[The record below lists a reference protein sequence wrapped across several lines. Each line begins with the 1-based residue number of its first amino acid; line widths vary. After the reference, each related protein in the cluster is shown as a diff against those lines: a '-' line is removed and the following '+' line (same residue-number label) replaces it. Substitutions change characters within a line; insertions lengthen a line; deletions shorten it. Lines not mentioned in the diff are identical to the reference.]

1 MQVSKLQVVDSKYWG
16 GLTTDTHLGNLH
28 MLEPQL
34 ISDVMEQLYKVE
46 IGGDDFISFINQF
59 PKYAVNDDS
68 TPYQWLLVGSD
79 ERNIPLVGAYQSLS
93 DAMSGSSAITASST
107 FEAGI
112 GLSRFFM
119 VFPERYFVRTSVI
132 VGENPNDY
140 ALRVVSEPIN
150 AGDKFVY
157 EVELVTGDMELFVPV
172 EDLLTNTRWSEDYG
186 QVTQT
191 LSEKGNEVKHSSAM
205 RMENTLSM
213 IRKNYEV
220 PGNMIRKGAAAP
232 LAAKF
237 VGENGKPIVR
247 WIDKIGWDFWKQ
259 MRRDQA
265 RLLMYGKSNKL
276 SNGDF
281 ANKDNNGYVIRSGFG
296 LYEQVAP
303 SNIYKYNKFTL
314 DYLGEVAMGL
324 TFGKV
329 PEDSRELLLS
339 TGQYGMYQFHKAAE
353 DKASGITYLSDNK
366 QLVDL
371 GDGKLGI
378 RGQFVEYAF
387 VNGIK
392 FKLMIDPML
401 DDRVRNKQL
410 HPAGGLLSSYEYN
423 IWDFGTSNNQQNIQ
437 RVYLEGDEEMFGYI
451 PGLRDPFTPYNN
463 LAQPR
468 QIMSGKDGYEVYKGF
483 VGGIMVRNP
492 LRTARLL
499 PSII

>member
-34 ISDVMEQLYKVE
+34 ISNVMTQLYKVE
-46 IGGDDFISFINQF
+46 TGGDDFISFIDQF
-59 PKYAVNDDS
+59 PKYKVNDDS

-79 ERNIPLVGAYQSLS
+79 ERNIPLVGASMTLAEAQAGTYL
-93 DAMSGSSAITASST
+93 TAASNEEPGLALGRFYMT
-107 FEAGI
+107 FN
-112 GLSRFFM
+112 
-119 VFPERYFVRTSVI
+119 ERYFVQTSVI

-140 ALRVVSEPIN
+140 SLRVVSNPIH
-150 AGDKFVY
+150 AGNKYIY
-157 EVELVTGDMELFVPV
+157 EVELITGDLELFVPV
-172 EDLLTNTRWSEDYG
+172 EDLVANTRWSEDYG

-191 LSEKGNEVKHSSAM
+191 LSERGTEVKHSSAM

-220 PGNMIRKGAAAP
+220 PGNMIRKGANAP
-232 LAAKF
+232 LVAKF
-237 VGENGKPIVR
+237 VGDNGKPIVR
-247 WIDKIGWDFWKQ
+247 WIDKLGWDFWKQ

-276 SNGDF
+276 ASGEF
-281 ANKDNNGYVIRSGFG
+281 GNKDDNGYEIRSGFG

-303 SNIYKYNKFTL
+303 SNIFKYNKFSL

-371 GDGKLGI
+371 GSGKLGI

-401 DDRVRNKQL
+401 DDRVRNKKR
-410 HPAGGLLSSYEYN
+410 HPEGGLYSSYEYN
-423 IWDFGTSNNQQNIQ
+423 IWDFGTTNSEPNIQ
-437 RVYLEGDEEMFGYI
+437 RVYLEGDEEIFKYT
-451 PGLRDPFTPYNN
+451 PGLRDPFSPYNN
-463 LAQPR
+463 LTSPGIAA
-468 QIMSGKDGYEVYKGF
+468 SGKDGYEVFKAF
-483 VGGIMVRNP
+483 IGGIMVRNP

-499 PSII
+499 PSIL